1 MSGIEENG
9 LPVKRVGDDGRLG
22 SGARRGVESGGGAA
36 SAEAGRGVGNGAEAR
51 SASGDG
57 SSAGADTG
65 RGIGNG
71 SAAGADAGRRLESG
85 GGSTVPVKLAL
96 SGVSKSFGSRR
107 KPLPVIGGVSL
118 EVREGEFVSLIGPSG
133 SGKSTL
139 FHLIGGLL
147 QPDAGEIALDG
158 RAITGERG
166 HIAYMP
172 QQPALLPWRTIESN
186 VILDREI
193 HGAPRRETLE
203 EARRWMARAGLAGF
217 EQAYPHMLSGGMQQR
232 AAFVRA
238 LLSPHEL
245 MCLDEPFSALD
256 AFTRSEM
263 QAWLLD
269 IWEETRR
276 SVLFVT
282 HHIEEALLLSDTI
295 YVLSGRPSA
304 VLRRIEVPFP
314 RPRREEIA
322 ETPEFLALRRELTGL
337 MKEEQR
343 KSRNAAARG

>member
-1 MSGIEENG
+1 M
-9 LPVKRVGDDGRLG
+9 KD
-22 SGARRGVESGGGAA
+22 
-36 SAEAGRGVGNGAEAR
+36 AEKE
-51 SASGDG
+51 
-57 SSAGADTG
+57 TP
-65 RGIGNG
+65 IK
-71 SAAGADAGRRLESG
+71 LE
-85 GGSTVPVKLAL
+85 L
-96 SGVSKSFGSRR
+96 SNIHKSFGSKR

-118 EVREGEFVSLIGPSG
+118 QVRTGEFVSLIGPSG

-147 QPDAGEIALDG
+147 QPDSGEIRLDG
-158 RAITGERG
+158 RVINGERG
-166 HIAYMP
+166 HIGYMP
-172 QQPALLPWRTIESN
+172 QQPALFPWRTIEDN
-186 VILDREI
+186 VVLDREVN
-193 HGAPRRETLE
+193 GAPRRESLE
-203 EARRWMARAGLAGF
+203 EARRWMERAGLAGF
-217 EQAYPHMLSGGMQQR
+217 EKAYPHTLSGGMQQR
-232 AAFVRA
+232 AAFLRS

-295 YVLSGRPSA
+295 YVLSGRPSE

-314 RPRREEIA
+314 RPRREEIT
-322 ETPEFLALRRELTGL
+322 ESPDFLALRRELTNL

-343 KSRNAAARG
+343 KSAEMPV

>member
-1 MSGIEENG
+1 MRQSEQQT
-9 LPVKRVGDDGRLG
+9 LPL
-22 SGARRGVESGGGAA
+22 
-36 SAEAGRGVGNGAEAR
+36 
-51 SASGDG
+51 SGD
-57 SSAGADTG
+57 SAKS
-65 RGIGNG
+65 IGEPG
-71 SAAGADAGRRLESG
+71 QK
-85 GGSTVPVKLAL
+85 PVKLEL
-96 SGVSKSFGSRR
+96 SNVVKSFGSKR

-118 EVREGEFVSLIGPSG
+118 QVREGEFVSLIGPSG

-147 QPDAGEIALDG
+147 NPDSGEIKLDG
-158 RAITGERG
+158 RVINGERG
-166 HIAYMP
+166 HIGYMP
-172 QQPALLPWRTIESN
+172 QQPALFPWRTIEDN
-186 VILDREI
+186 VVLDREVN
-193 HGAPRRETLE
+193 GAPRRESLE
-203 EARRWMARAGLAGF
+203 EARRWMARAGLSGF
-217 EQAYPHMLSGGMQQR
+217 EQAYPHTLSGGMQQR

-295 YVLSGRPSA
+295 YVLSGRPSE
-304 VLRRIEVPFP
+304 VLRRIDVPFP
-314 RPRREEIA
+314 RPRSEDITESS
-322 ETPEFLALRRELTGL
+322 EFLALRRELTGL

-343 KSRNAAARG
+343 KSSGSAIER

>member
-9 LPVKRVGDDGRLG
+9 LPVKRVGDDGGLG
-22 SGARRGVESGGGAA
+22 SSARRGVESGGDAA
-36 SAEAGRGVGNGAEAR
+36 GAEAGRGIGNGAEAGADAQAR

-57 SSAGADTG
+57 
-65 RGIGNG
+65 N
-71 SAAGADAGRRLESG
+71 AAGAEAGRRLESG
-85 GGSTVPVKLAL
+85 GGSAAPVKLAL

-147 QPDAGEIALDG
+147 RPDAGGIALDG
-158 RAITGERG
+158 RTITGERG

-343 KSRNAAARG
+343 KIRNAAARG

>member
-1 MSGIEENG
+1 MNVYTGKKTHE
-9 LPVKRVGDDGRLG
+9 
-22 SGARRGVESGGGAA
+22 GAA
-36 SAEAGRGVGNGAEAR
+36 E
-51 SASGDG
+51 
-57 SSAGADTG
+57 TP
-65 RGIGNG
+65 
-71 SAAGADAGRRLESG
+71 DAGNAV
-85 GGSTVPVKLAL
+85 GSDASVLAPVKLEL
-96 SGVSKSFGSRR
+96 DGVRKSFGSKRN
-107 KPLPVIGGVSL
+107 PLSVIDGVSL
-118 EVREGEFVSLIGPSG
+118 QVREGEFVSLIGPSG

-147 QPDAGEIALDG
+147 RPDDGEIRLDG
-158 RAITGERG
+158 RVINGERG
-166 HIAYMP
+166 HIGYMP
-172 QQPALLPWRTIESN
+172 QQPALFPWRTIEQN
-186 VILDREI
+186 VVLDREV
-193 HGAPRRETLE
+193 GGTPRRETLD
-203 EARRWMARAGLAGF
+203 EARRWMARAGLSGF
-217 EQAYPHMLSGGMQQR
+217 EQAYPHTLSGGMQQR

-238 LLSPHEL
+238 LLSPHGL

-295 YVLSGRPSA
+295 YVLSGRPSS

-322 ETPEFLALRRELTGL
+322 ESPEFLALRRELTGL

-343 KSRNAAARG
+343 KNRGDSGGAAVRG